1 MKRKKDLST
10 NKPSFKKIIFPCIFF
25 LAVGG
30 LILFSAVKDLIH
42 ANASNSWPSA
52 EGTVSSSK
60 VVSQLRD
67 GTRTYYAIL
76 KYEYCVNGEYY
87 TGNKVAFGTNGS
99 GKLAHARELVQ
110 KYSKNSYVDVFYKP
124 SNPNESILETG
135 IKARAFIGLGIGLF
149 FFLAGLLMTIY
160 LPRIINRKK
169 KTPSH

>member
-1 MKRKKDLST
+1 MA
-10 NKPSFKKIIFPCIFF
+10 I
-25 LAVGG
+25 GG
-30 LILFSAVKDLIH
+30 LISYSAVKDLIY

-60 VVSQLRD
+60 VVSELKD
-67 GTRTYYAIL
+67 GTRTYGAIV

-87 TGNKVAFGTNGS
+87 TGNKIAFGGHGS
-99 GKLAHARELVQ
+99 GKLAHAREIVQ
-110 KYSKNSYVDVFYKP
+110 KYSKNSYVDVFYMP

-135 IKARAFIGLGIGLF
+135 IKARAIIGLGIGF
-149 FFLAGLLMTIY
+149 FFFFVGVLMAIY